1 MTINVVKNLSIK
13 FDNYYNEYK
22 NNKTSIDIYIIK
34 DNMLEEL
41 NNFFNIMN
49 NDKPFYLGIDFEFN
63 RVNDVRQVALIQL
76 NYMDEFIIMFDPS
89 KINNKLKLK
98 LKNIFFNT
106 NCLKILHG
114 AESLDIKYLFD
125 DFFDNKMEKEKFTN
139 NFYDTKFICEYLNIR
154 DNIENKKCKIYLLI
168 LKFGLINENIY
179 KNLIDN
185 EEKMGPIYNIIVDVN
200 DMSKELI
207 NYTLFDVFYLNTLI
221 KILLSKMNSDE
232 IKLINFFLHQTLLN
246 KDKIDSD
253 ISLMNSYNNFYIL
266 DYLNNRYTV
275 TYIIEYYTDILVTK
289 KFNYNIINNIPF
301 LKKILNMFLKKIL
314 ITSLVKNITIYKKKN
329 EPANNTVI
337 SELKRLNLYNKHI
350 VISELNKFIHN
361 DLIKIL

>member
-1 MTINVVKNLSIK
+1 M
-13 FDNYYNEYK
+13 D
-22 NNKTSIDIYIIK
+22 
-34 DNMLEEL
+34 
-41 NNFFNIMN
+41 

-63 RVNDVRQVALIQL
+63 KVNNMRTVALIQL

-125 DFFDNKMEKEKFTN
+125 KFFDNRIEKEKFTN

-154 DNIENKKCKIYLLI
+154 DNIKNKKCKIYLLI
-168 LKFGLINENIY
+168 LKFGLINEHIY
-179 KNLIDN
+179 KKLIDN
-185 EEKMGPIYNIIVDVN
+185 EEKMGPIYNIIIDVN
-200 DMSKELI
+200 NMSKELI

-221 KILLSKMNSDE
+221 KFLLSKINSNE
-232 IKLINFFLHQTLLN
+232 SSLINFFLHQTLLN
-246 KDKIDSD
+246 KEKIEND

-266 DYLNNRYTV
+266 DYLNNRYTI
-275 TYIIEYYTDILVTK
+275 TYIIEYYTDILVTER
-289 KFNYNIINNIPF
+289 FNYNIINNIPF
-301 LKKILNMFLKKIL
+301 FKKLLNMFLKRAL
-314 ITSLVKNITIYKKKN
+314 ITSLVKNILIYKKK
-329 EPANNTVI
+329 EETVNNNI
-337 SELKRLNLYNKHI
+337 NSELKNLNLYQKNI
-350 VISELNKFIHN
+350 VISELNKFISN

>member
-125 DFFDNKMEKEKFTN
+125 DFFDNRIEKEKFTN

-168 LKFGLINENIY
+168 LKFGLINEKIY
-179 KNLIDN
+179 KKLIDN

-200 DMSKELI
+200 NMSKELI
-207 NYTLFDVFYLNTLI
+207 NYTLFDVFYLNVLI
-221 KILLSKMNSDE
+221 KFLLSKMDSNE

-246 KDKIDSD
+246 KEKIDND

-266 DYLNNRYTV
+266 DYLNNRYTI
-275 TYIIEYYTDILVTK
+275 TNIIEYYTDILVTK

-329 EPANNTVI
+329 EPANNKII
-337 SELKRLNLYNKHI
+337 SELKRLNLYNKNM
-350 VISELNKFIHN
+350 VISELNKFIYN